1 MDESLTS
8 EDNAIVQVEIL
19 ETLIVWFNK
28 SFQEDLSNNNN
39 DDDVNTALNHINL
52 ADGYLLYQ
60 AGNLLSPEHFPQD
73 DTTNKLIQTLMD
85 NNNDNNTSSQMWIKK
100 SSLLKTFSKG
110 LIEFFQDIAHI
121 DIEAHLSEHVDIV
134 QIAKND
140 ELNGKVELM
149 KLLLAAS
156 INSTEKQIYVEIIMG
171 MEDEKQE
178 QLMYVIQ
185 EFSEIAQPMDY
196 DDDDD
201 VEEEEDDDEHDTK
214 TNNNSNNNN
223 NNNNNSSNNHNNNN
237 NNNNKKDNNDDIR
250 RSSFA
255 SSIGSDDSE
264 DSQRSLSSPNTNKKS
279 NNSHT
284 SKQSTAAFNIV
295 KHELEDLKL
304 QYNKL
309 NENHTNISKK
319 YKELQGQMRTN
330 KAKEA
335 AMKAEALN
343 AEHTQELER
352 LLERAE
358 QNLMEV
364 RATSAERQR
373 DLQQTTRRL
382 ADELDIANE
391 KIQNLDKTELAL
403 NKAKQRL
410 SEMGN
415 LKLQVKELEEQNT
428 EYMEKMLQ
436 QEATVNVTVPQLKSQ
451 VERYKDKVVDLD
463 SALTGKSARIMAQEK
478 DISKLKEQIVELT
491 KKKNSLHEQLDN
503 AQLEIEQLKD
513 EVSDAS
519 YGGGGS
525 SSSSNEDKET
535 IARLERQV
543 KALRMMSKK
552 AANNNNNNATT
563 TTTDMNI
570 LKDELDD
577 ALRSKD
583 RFQNELMKS
592 KTQIEELEQQLL
604 LQSNNNNNNNNNGD
618 GSNTTTKKAPS
629 SPPPSTK
636 MLDRLKQRN
645 EKLSKQNN
653 ELKREL
659 MDLEQKIAEMAEA
672 NNNDEKAN
680 MEVMIEEKEAVVKQ
694 LKNSLKEKETV
705 CNQLSLEKEKLE
717 NYVKQALKATKMK
730 YKVAA
735 QSLKEN
741 ILKKDETIVQLS
753 NKVEVLSRNRE
764 HMKQQ
769 HRTEERLVMSALY
782 EVGLEMQRRMVTNGG
797 VSGNVSG
804 PSSNNMSS
812 WLNKRRAAK
821 RS

>member
-39 DDDVNTALNHINL
+39 DDVNTTLNHINL

-85 NNNDNNTSSQMWIKK
+85 NSNDNNTSSQMWIKK

-201 VEEEEDDDEHDTK
+201 VEEEEEEEDDDEHDTN
-214 TNNNSNNNN
+214 TNNNSN

-264 DSQRSLSSPNTNKKS
+264 DSQRSLSSPNTNNKKS

-519 YGGGGS
+519 YGGGNS

-552 AANNNNNNATT
+552 ANNNNNNNATT

-604 LQSNNNNNNNNNGD
+604 LQSNNNNNNNNGD
-618 GSNTTTKKAPS
+618 GGNTTTKKAPS

>member
-8 EDNAIVQVEIL
+8 EDNAIVQVETL

-39 DDDVNTALNHINL
+39 NDDDVNTTLNHINL

-85 NNNDNNTSSQMWIKK
+85 NSNSNNDNNTSSQMWIKK

-201 VEEEEDDDEHDTK
+201 VEEEEEDDDEHDTN
-214 TNNNSNNNN
+214 TNNNSN
-223 NNNNNSSNNHNNNN
+223 NNNNNSSNNHNS
-237 NNNNKKDNNDDIR
+237 NNNKKDNNDDIR

-552 AANNNNNNATT
+552 AANNNNNNNATT

-604 LQSNNNNNNNNNGD
+604 LQSNNNNNNGD

>member
-1 MDESLTS
+1 MDDSLTLDD
-8 EDNAIVQVEIL
+8 EALIQIETL

-28 SFQEDLSNNNN
+28 SFQDELVANSD
-39 DDDVNTALNHINL
+39 NTTATNTTLTHLNL
-52 ADGYLLYQ
+52 ADGFLLYQ
-60 AGNLLSPEHFPQD
+60 AGTLLSPEHFPQD
-73 DTTNKLIQTLMD
+73 NENTNKLVQALMES
-85 NNNDNNTSSQMWIKK
+85 NSTTGNTNTQMWIKR
-100 SSLLKTFSKG
+100 SSLLKLFSKG

-121 DIEAHLSEHVDIV
+121 DIETHLSDHVDIV
-134 QIAKND
+134 QVAKND
-140 ELNGKVELM
+140 EMLGKVELM

-156 INSTEKQIYVEIIMG
+156 INSKEKQRYIEIIMG
-171 MEDEKQE
+171 MDDEKQE

-185 EFSEIAQPMDY
+185 EFSEIARPMD
-196 DDDDD
+196 DEDGM
-201 VEEEEDDDEHDTK
+201 ESEDD
-214 TNNNSNNNN
+214 NNNSNNKDADSDGNSEA
-223 NNNNNSSNNHNNNN
+223 NNSNGANQITKRRQNS
-237 NNNNKKDNNDDIR
+237 DSNDDTR

-264 DSQRSLSSPNTNKKS
+264 DIQRSSPSPSNKKS
-279 NNSHT
+279 NSSSST

-309 NENHTNISKK
+309 NEAHIGITNK
-319 YKELQGQMRTN
+319 YKELQATMRNN

-373 DLQQTTRRL
+373 DLQQTAQRL

-391 KIQNLDKTELAL
+391 KIQTLDKTELAL

-410 SEMGN
+410 SEMAS
-415 LKLQVKELEEQNT
+415 LKSQVKELEEQNT

-513 EVSDAS
+513 EATDAGFGFS
-519 YGGGGS
+519 NSSSGS
-525 SSSSNEDKET
+525 SSNNYNNNEDKET
-535 IARLERQV
+535 IVRLERQV

-552 AANNNNNNATT
+552 ATATATT
-563 TTTDMNI
+563 TSGGDGSSDIHI

-577 ALRSKD
+577 AIRSKD
-583 RFQNELMKS
+583 RFQSELMKS
-592 KTQIEELEQQLL
+592 KTRIAELEQIVQ
-604 LQSNNNNNNNNNGD
+604 QAGSSGENNTD
-618 GSNTTTKKAPS
+618 SKVPS

-636 MLDRLKQRN
+636 MMDRLKQRN
-645 EKLSKQNN
+645 EKLSRQNN
-653 ELKREL
+653 ELKHEV
-659 MDLEQKIAEMAEA
+659 MELEQKLVESTEA
-672 NNNDEKAN
+672 NNNDGKAN
-680 MEVMIEEKEAVVKQ
+680 LEALLEEKDAVVKQ
-694 LKNSLKEKETV
+694 LKNSLKEKETT

-753 NKVEVLSRNRE
+753 NKVEILSRNRE

-812 WLNKRRAAK
+812 WLNKRRAQK

>member
-1 MDESLTS
+1 MDDSLTLDDDALIQI
-8 EDNAIVQVEIL
+8 ETL

-28 SFQEDLSNNNN
+28 SFQDELVASSDATTTTNNNN
-39 DDDVNTALNHINL
+39 TTLTHLNL
-52 ADGYLLYQ
+52 ADGFLLYQ
-60 AGNLLSPEHFPQD
+60 AGTILSPEHFPQED
-73 DTTNKLIQTLMD
+73 ENTNKLVQALMES
-85 NNNDNNTSSQMWIKK
+85 NSTTGNTNAPSQMWIKR
-100 SSLLKTFSKG
+100 SSLLKLFSKG

-121 DIEAHLSEHVDIV
+121 DIESHLSDHVDIV
-134 QIAKND
+134 QVAKND
-140 ELNGKVELM
+140 EMLGKVELM

-156 INSTEKQIYVEIIMG
+156 INSKEKQRYIEIIMG
-171 MEDEKQE
+171 MDDEKQE

-185 EFSEIAQPMDY
+185 EFSEIARPMD
-196 DDDDD
+196 DEDGI
-201 VEEEEDDDEHDTK
+201 ESEDD
-214 TNNNSNNNN
+214 NNNSNNNHLDSDGN
-223 NNNNNSSNNHNNNN
+223 SEANNSNSTTPIT
-237 NNNNKKDNNDDIR
+237 KSRQSSDNTDDTR

-264 DSQRSLSSPNTNKKS
+264 DMQRSLSSPSNKRS
-279 NNSHT
+279 NSST

-309 NENHTNISKK
+309 NENHTGITKK
-319 YKELQGQMRTN
+319 YKELQATMRNN

-335 AMKAEALN
+335 AIKAEALN

-373 DLQQTTRRL
+373 DLQETAQRL

-391 KIQNLDKTELAL
+391 KLQTLDKTELAL

-410 SEMGN
+410 SEMAS
-415 LKLQVKELEEQNT
+415 LKSQVKELEEQNT

-436 QEATVNVTVPQLKSQ
+436 QEATVSVTVPQLKSQ

-513 EVSDAS
+513 EATDA
-519 YGGGGS
+519 GFGFS
-525 SSSSNEDKET
+525 SSSNNSSNNNEDKET

-552 AANNNNNNATT
+552 ATAAATT
-563 TTTDMNI
+563 TSGGDGSNDIHI

-577 ALRSKD
+577 AIRSKD
-583 RFQNELMKS
+583 RFQSELMKS
-592 KTQIEELEQQLL
+592 KTRIEELEQMVQ
-604 LQSNNNNNNNNNGD
+604 QAGTSGENNTSG
-618 GSNTTTKKAPS
+618 KVPS

-636 MLDRLKQRN
+636 MMDRLKQRN
-645 EKLSKQNN
+645 EKLSRQNN
-653 ELKREL
+653 ELKHEV
-659 MDLEQKIAEMAEA
+659 MELEQKLVESTEA
-672 NNNDEKAN
+672 NNNDGKAN
-680 MEVMIEEKEAVVKQ
+680 LEALLEEKDAVVKQ
-694 LKNSLKEKETV
+694 LKNSLKEKETT

-753 NKVEVLSRNRE
+753 NKVEILSRNRE

-812 WLNKRRAAK
+812 WLNKRRAQK